1 MAARPRVQ
9 GGTVGTP
16 AHVGQEVVD
25 ERQRFSA
32 RRLGP
37 GRDGGFTRHRR
48 DRMTQPTTPPNQ
60 EKPVVIGTLQVTVQV
75 PESRSLKDKRMV
87 VRSITSRVRQTFAV
101 AVAEVGEQD
110 SWQTAVVGVAC
121 VSNNARHADE
131 MCQKVLAYIENDADG
146 VVSGSRFELVH
157 L

>member
-1 MAARPRVQ
+1 M
-9 GGTVGTP
+9 
-16 AHVGQEVVD
+16 
-25 ERQRFSA
+25 
-32 RRLGP
+32 
-37 GRDGGFTRHRR
+37 
-48 DRMTQPTTPPNQ
+48 
-60 EKPVVIGTLQVTVQV
+60 VIGTLQITVQV

-110 SWQTAVVGVAC
+110 TWQTAVVGVAC

-131 MCQKVLAYIENDADG
+131 VCQKVLTYVENDADG
-146 VVSGSRFELVH
+146 IVSASHFELIH